1 MNVADRF
8 AGDAGSQTN
17 PLSKHFD
24 ESVKSLMQVTERYV
38 DSSPNTMT
46 LDIVLLTP
54 E

>member
-38 DSSPNTMT
+38 DLFPDLVT
-46 LDIVLLTP
+46 
-54 E
+54 